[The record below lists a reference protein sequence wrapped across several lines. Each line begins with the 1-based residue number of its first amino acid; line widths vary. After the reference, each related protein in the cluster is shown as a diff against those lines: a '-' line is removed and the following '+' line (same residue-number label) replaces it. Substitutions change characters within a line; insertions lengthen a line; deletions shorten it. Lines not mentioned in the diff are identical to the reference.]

1 MKNWICTGSIAETMA
16 GIFQDWKANKGNPK
30 GRIVLCFFRLC
41 QGIRRAPFWPLGL
54 PVLGL
59 YVVLIHWIMGIELD
73 YKSDIGPGLALHH
86 GMKLVVHHKVK
97 IGAGCVLRQFVT
109 IGEKAPGGPVPVLGE
124 RVEVGANAVILGG
137 IHLGDESVIGAG
149 SVVLHDVPPRAVVAG
164 NPAQVLRLKP

>member
-1 MKNWICTGSIAETMA
+1 
-16 GIFQDWKANKGNPK
+16 
-30 GRIVLCFFRLC
+30 
-41 QGIRRAPFWPLGL
+41 
-54 PVLGL
+54 
-59 YVVLIHWIMGIELD
+59 MGIELD

-86 GMKLVVHHKVK
+86 GMKLVVHHQVK

-164 NPAQVLRLKP
+164 NPARILRINP

>member
-1 MKNWICTGSIAETMA
+1 MA

-109 IGEKAPGGPVPVLGE
+109 IGERTSGGPVPELGQ
-124 RVEVGANAVILGG
+124 RVEVGANAVIPGGLRLGNDSNG
-137 IHLGDESVIGAG
+137 WFGSGVLLGVA
-149 SVVLHDVPPRAVVAG
+149 AVVCLVG
-164 NPAQVLRLKP
+164 GTGGE